1 MNLRRLFSI
10 VVKELRQLRRDRL
23 TFAMIVGI
31 PTMQLLLFGYAINL
45 DIRHLPAAVLDQA
58 QTAHSR
64 EVVAALGQT
73 AVMDFGYFLR
83 TPQELEALLRAGKI
97 SAALVIPADF
107 ERRLSEQT
115 SASQSGANQGSPI
128 QAFSRPPLQ
137 IVVDGSDQV
146 VQQAAAQMALLPLQS
161 LLGLNTSAPTKNV
174 EIVNFYNPAR
184 LAPVNTVPGLIGVIL
199 TMTMVLFTAMAIVR
213 ERERG
218 NLEFLIATPVS
229 PGELTI
235 GKVLPFVG
243 IGLIQVTVVLLLG
256 VLIFQVPIRGSLFD
270 VYAAA
275 LAFIIA
281 SLSLGVFI
289 STLAQTQFQSMQLAF
304 FTFLPQILLS
314 GFMFPFAGMPRPA
327 QYLAEILPMTHF
339 IRLIRGIM
347 LRGAQ
352 LSDLWPDLA
361 ALGAFCAVTLTI
373 AVLRTRKRLD

>member
-1 MNLRRLFSI
+1 VNLRRLLSI
-10 VVKELRQLRRDRL
+10 IVKELRQLRRDKL

-45 DIRHLPAAVLDQA
+45 DIRNLDAALLDQA

-64 EVVAALGQT
+64 EVVATLSQT
-73 AVMDFGYFLR
+73 DVMNFKYSLSN
-83 TPQELEALLRAGKI
+83 PQQVEELLRAGRI
-97 SAALVIPADF
+97 SAALVIPPDF
-107 ERRLSEQT
+107 ERRLV
-115 SASQSGANQGSPI
+115 ARD
-128 QAFSRPPLQ
+128 RPPLQ

-146 VQQAAAQMALLPLQS
+146 IQQAARQLAGLPIDAALNPAATPNVNQMS
-161 LLGLNTSAPTKNV
+161 GNV
-174 EIVNFYNPAR
+174 EIVNFYNPER
-184 LAPVNTVPGLIGVIL
+184 RAPVSTVPGLIGVIL

-256 VLIFQVPIRGSLFD
+256 HLIFHVPIRGTLLD
-270 VYAAA
+270 VYVAA
-275 LAFIIA
+275 LVFIIA

-289 STLAQTQFQSMQLAF
+289 STLAKTQFQSMQMAF

-314 GFMFPFAGMPRPA
+314 GFMFPYAGMPKPA
-327 QYLAEILPMTHF
+327 QWLAEIFPMTHF

-347 LRGAQ
+347 LRGAG
-352 LSDLWPDLA
+352 LSDLWPELA
-361 ALGAFCAVTLTI
+361 ALGLFTAVVLTI
-373 AVLRTRKRLD
+373 AIARTRKRLD